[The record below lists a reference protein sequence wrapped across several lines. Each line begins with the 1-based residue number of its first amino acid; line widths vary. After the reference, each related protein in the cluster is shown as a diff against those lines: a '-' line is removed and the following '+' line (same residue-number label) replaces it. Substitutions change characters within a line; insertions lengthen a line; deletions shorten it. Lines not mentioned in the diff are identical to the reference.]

1 VRDIFVYVSV
11 LVLLCISTA
20 FAKKERQWQT
30 GKLLDMKQVYGT
42 FLGGD
47 LGVPRTGAWS
57 RINETYLIDA
67 GEYIYA
73 SQDVRSSKDK
83 TPLLTVKG
91 PVQFAI
97 EKDHVY
103 IKDEDGKEHD
113 TKLIKKTLKGFA
125 PDK

>member
-1 VRDIFVYVSV
+1 
-11 LVLLCISTA
+11 
-20 FAKKERQWQT
+20 
-30 GKLLDMKQVYGT
+30 MKQVYVT

-47 LGVPRTGAWS
+47 LGVPRTGAGS

-73 SQDVRSSKDK
+73 SHDVRRSKDK
-83 TPLLTVKG
+83 TPPLTING

-113 TKLIKKTLKGFA
+113 TKLIKKTPKGFA